1 MYSFNEICESFPGR
15 FAGDYTFAY
24 VRPEEPGY
32 VSSLA
37 DNPFFCRLQHL
48 TAAARTGAWI

>member
-15 FAGDYTFAY
+15 FAGDCTFAY
-24 VRPEEPGY
+24 VRPGEPGY

-37 DNPFFCRLQHL
+37 DDPFFAGYG
-48 TAAARTGAWI
+48 T